1 MRRLRSRTWHRF
13 SRNPLSVVGFA
24 VMLAIVLGATFAP
37 VVTPYPLHAGAVVD
51 VVNAG
56 KPPSLAHW
64 FGTDTVGRDILTR
77 TVFAYRV
84 SLLLGV
90 VVLSIATPIG
100 VLVGLVAGYFA
111 GWRETVFMRVT
122 DVFLSIPP
130 LVLALAILGFLRP
143 SLVNAMIAVS
153 AMWWPWYARLTYN
166 VTRQVATE
174 GYVAAAEVV
183 GAPWWHVV
191 FREIL
196 PNCAAPIV
204 TKMTLDLGF
213 VILLGSSLSFL
224 GLGVQP
230 PTADLGSMVAE
241 GAKYLPDLWWLA
253 VFPGLAILLA
263 VLGFNLMGDGV
274 HDLMDVER

>member
-1 MRRLRSRTWHRF
+1 MALLRSRAWHRF
-13 SRNPLSVVGFA
+13 SRNPLSVIGFV
-24 VMLAIVLGATFAP
+24 VMATIILGAVLAP
-37 VVTPYPLHAGAVVD
+37 LITPYPQHAGAVVD
-51 VVNAG
+51 VANAG
-56 KPPSLAHW
+56 KPPSLAHP

-90 VVLSIATPIG
+90 VVLALATPVGVVIG
-100 VLVGLVAGYFA
+100 LLAGYFA

-143 SLVNAMIAVS
+143 NLINAMIAVS
-153 AMWWPWYARLTYN
+153 VMWWPWYARLTYN

-174 GYVAAAEVV
+174 GYVAAAEVI
-183 GAPWWHVV
+183 GASPFHIV

-253 VFPGLAILLA
+253 LFPGLAILVS
-263 VLGFNLMGDGV
+263 VLGFNLMGDGIN
-274 HDLMDVER
+274 DLLGTER

>member
-1 MRRLRSRTWHRF
+1 MPSPAYRAWRRF
-13 SRNPLSVVGFA
+13 ARNPLSVLGLA
-24 VMLAIVLGATFAP
+24 LMAAIVVGALLAP
-37 VVTPYPLHAGAVVD
+37 WITPYPQHAGAVVD
-51 VVNAG
+51 VAQSG
-56 KPPSLAHW
+56 KPPSAAHVL
-64 FGTDTVGRDILTR
+64 GTDTVGRDILTR
-77 TVFAYRV
+77 VAFGYRL
-84 SLLLGV
+84 SLVLGI
-90 VVLSIATPIG
+90 VVLSVATPIG
-100 VLVGLVAGYFA
+100 VIVGLLAGYLG
-111 GWRETVFMRVT
+111 GWRETVLMRVT

-143 SLVNAMIAVS
+143 NLLNAMIAVS

-183 GAPWWHVV
+183 GASTVHIV

-230 PTADLGSMVAE
+230 PTPDLGSMVAE
-241 GAKYLPDLWWLA
+241 GAKYLPDQWWLA
-253 VFPGLAILLA
+253 VFPGLAILLV
-263 VLGFNLMGDGV
+263 VLGFNLVGDGV
-274 HDLMDVER
+274 SDVLDVER

>member
-1 MRRLRSRTWHRF
+1 MRWPRSRIWHRF
-13 SRNPLSVVGFA
+13 SRNKLSVVGFA
-24 VMLAIVLGATFAP
+24 LMATIVIAAILAPWL
-37 VVTPYPLHAGAVVD
+37 TPYPLHAGAVVD
-51 VVNAG
+51 VANAG
-56 KPPSLAHW
+56 RPPSLAHW

-77 TVFAYRV
+77 TIFAYRM
-84 SLLLGV
+84 SLLLGG
-90 VVLSIATPIG
+90 VVLALATPVG
-100 VLVGLVAGYFA
+100 VAVGLIAGYFA
-111 GWRETVFMRVT
+111 GWRETALMRFT

-183 GAPWWHVV
+183 GASSLHIL

-213 VILLGSSLSFL
+213 VILLGSSLGFL

-230 PTADLGSMVAE
+230 PTPDLGSMVAE
-241 GAKYLPDLWWLA
+241 GARYLPDLWWLA
-253 VFPGLAILLA
+253 LFPGLAILVA

-274 HDLMDVER
+274 QDLLKVER